1 MEAEHTWEFTTA
13 TSDIT
18 PPTVIENEP
27 TGTDVPVSTQIH
39 VTFSEAMDQASAESA
54 FSTSPVTFGSFGWNG
69 NIMTYTPDSD
79 LTFDIEYTV
88 TIGTDAKDLADNNM
102 EAKHTW
108 DFTTEATSNN
118 IIQNPGFESGTSPWR
133 FYSSGTG
140 TFSVAPPGFEGDN
153 AAKLALYSD
162 GANIQLYQMG
172 VTLEPNTRYRF
183 SFAGYSTTG
192 HDVNVRLIK
201 HVSPYTS
208 YGLNFAANLGTNW
221 QTFSTE
227 FTTTGFTGTVNDGR
241 LQFWLAPF
249 AEAGDTYY
257 IDNVRLEK
265 VDIQDTTPPTVTGNE
280 PTGTDVPVSTQ
291 IHVTFSEA
299 MDQASAESAFS
310 TSPVTFGSFGWNGN
324 IMTYTP
330 NSDLTPDTTYMVT
343 IGTDAKDLADN
354 NMEAEHTWE
363 FTTATPDITPPTVI
377 ENEPTGTDVPV
388 STQIH
393 VTFSEAM
400 DQASAESA
408 FSTSPV
414 TFGSFGWN
422 GNIMTYTPNSDLT
435 PDTTY
440 MVTIGTDAKDLAD
453 NNMEAEHTWEFT
465 TATSDI
471 TPPTVI
477 ENEPTGTD
485 VPVSTQIH
493 VTFSEA
499 MDQASAESAFS
510 TSPVTF
516 GSFGWNGNIM
526 TYTPNSDLTPD

>member
-1 MEAEHTWEFTTA
+1 SLQAPAAPPENYIPPDPTNLANTTSNYWVNYTWSVGTGGNVTDGYNVSLNSAWTNGTTNTFA
-13 TSDIT
+13 NMNVGPSGWANITVFAYNASGTGTLSAGSVSDSLQAPAAPEQNYIPPDPTNLANTTSNYWVNYTWSVGASNVTDSYNVSLNSAWTNGTTNTFANMNVGPSGWANITVFAYNASGTGTLSAGSVSDEVRAPHVADTT
-18 PPTVIENEP
+18 PPTVTGNEP

-69 NIMTYTPDSD
+69 NIMTYTPNSD
-79 LTFDIEYTV
+79 LTPDTTYMV

-102 EAKHTW
+102 EAEHTW
-108 DFTTEATSNN
+108 DFTTEATSSN

-133 FYSSGTG
+133 FYTSGTG
-140 TFSVAPPGFEGDN
+140 TFSVASPGFEGNN
-153 AAKLALYSD
+153 AAKLDLYSD
-162 GANIQLYQMG
+162 GANIQFYQMG

-201 HVSPYTS
+201 HVSPYTN
-208 YGLNFAANLGTNW
+208 YGLNFAADLGTNW
-221 QTFSTE
+221 DTFTTE
-227 FTTTGFTGTVNDGR
+227 FTTTGFTGTVDDGR

-343 IGTDAKDLADN
+343 I
-354 NMEAEHTWE
+354 
-363 FTTATPDITPPTVI
+363 
-377 ENEPTGTDVPV
+377 
-388 STQIH
+388 
-393 VTFSEAM
+393 
-400 DQASAESA
+400 
-408 FSTSPV
+408 
-414 TFGSFGWN
+414 
-422 GNIMTYTPNSDLT
+422 
-435 PDTTY
+435 
-440 MVTIGTDAKDLAD
+440 
-453 NNMEAEHTWEFT
+453 
-465 TATSDI
+465 
-471 TPPTVI
+471 
-477 ENEPTGTD
+477 
-485 VPVSTQIH
+485 
-493 VTFSEA
+493 
-499 MDQASAESAFS
+499 
-510 TSPVTF
+510 
-516 GSFGWNGNIM
+516 
-526 TYTPNSDLTPD
+526 